1 MFNINFTN
9 PFKRKL
15 EKGMETVE
23 IDMKKAVMGGFFSFL
38 IILIGGYLVGEAS
51 HAEAYHLF
59 EMILPT
65 TRALC
70 RTLILALGT
79 ILALML
85 TLISLSVDL
94 EHEIKWTHYVRVRQI
109 AFIVTFTL
117 IITFFTYLLLNI
129 PITESDEA
137 SLEWFT
143 YIYYAT
149 SGMASILGG
158 LFITIV
164 LLLYNTVRDMINF
177 LNPETTYLLSVEE
190 EEDENKGESKIIE

>member
-9 PFKRKL
+9 PIKGKL
-15 EKGMETVE
+15 EEGMQAVE
-23 IDMKKAVMGGFFSFL
+23 IDMKKAAFGGFFSFL

-51 HAEAYHLF
+51 RAEAYHLF

-85 TLISLSVDL
+85 TLISLSVDV
-94 EHEIKWTHYVRVRQI
+94 EYEIKWTHYVRVKQI
-109 AFIVTFTL
+109 AFLVTFTL

-129 PITESDEA
+129 PITESDETN
-137 SLEWFT
+137 LDWFT
-143 YIYYAT
+143 YIYFAT

-158 LFITIV
+158 LFITTSAV
-164 LLLYNTVRDMINF
+164 
-177 LNPETTYLLSVEE
+177 
-190 EEDENKGESKIIE
+190 